1 VQIKFLCSGLN
12 YCFTIHFIIVF
23 SIFFISFSLGVVST
37 KLISRAKK
45 SEESKNS
52 KDKDAKNK
60 KPPTEE
66 DNSENNSYEGAE

>member
-1 VQIKFLCSGLN
+1 MGTTASATEKAVRVAIFL
-12 YCFTIHFIIVF
+12 
-23 SIFFISFSLGVVST
+23 ISFTLGAVST

-52 KDKDAKNK
+52 KDKDTKNK